1 MFFPHLTLMM
11 TEEEYAVQRKEEA
24 ERINFYALQKKEPTI
39 EFNSDK

>member
-1 MFFPHLTLMM
+1 MM